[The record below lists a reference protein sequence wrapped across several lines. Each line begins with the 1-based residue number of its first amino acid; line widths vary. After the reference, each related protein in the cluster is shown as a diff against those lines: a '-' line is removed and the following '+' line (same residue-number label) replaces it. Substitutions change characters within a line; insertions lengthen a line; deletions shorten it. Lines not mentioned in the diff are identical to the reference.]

1 MADTLAPPNSL
12 EVSSVLHWAAAALA
26 GAVSPDWGEATTA
39 PPVSATAPTTPAATR
54 VRSLWVIVV
63 MVLLPPL
70 AATVRPVSENLE
82 PPDGARQWGAVPA
95 AYGSRVDH
103 VTDLDLPGGGHTSVV
118 GVDGGGAGDPVV
130 VLLPALGVA
139 AGYYGPF
146 AEALAAQGVATL
158 VADFPGQGVSRPL
171 ASRRNDF
178 GYAAVSDDVVAATV
192 AVAEE
197 RYGARPLVFLGHSFG
212 GQVALVHLATHDS
225 PVRALVLIG
234 SGSPYWRG
242 FPNRLKLLVQTQT
255 LGAVAAVRGHWP
267 GDRLGFGG
275 RQPRTLMREW
285 ARFARRGDLSLE
297 RRAGVRAVQPD
308 FSSVELPVLAVTLDN
323 DSLAPQGSVD
333 NLAGKLTGARVEH
346 RFVTRPAGED
356 GPAFDHFT
364 WVRHPGSFAGEVA
377 RWAREAVSPR

>member
-1 MADTLAPPNSL
+1 M
-12 EVSSVLHWAAAALA
+12 
-26 GAVSPDWGEATTA
+26 
-39 PPVSATAPTTPAATR
+39 
-54 VRSLWVIVV
+54 
-63 MVLLPPL
+63 
-70 AATVRPVSENLE
+70 
-82 PPDGARQWGAVPA
+82 
-95 AYGSRVDH
+95 
-103 VTDLDLPGGGHTSVV
+103 TDLDLPGGGHTSIV

-146 AEALAAQGVATL
+146 AKALAAQGIATL

-171 ASRRNDF
+171 ASRKNDF

-192 AVAEE
+192 AVAQK
-197 RYGARPLVFLGHSFG
+197 RYAARSLVFLGHSFG
-212 GQVALVHLATHDS
+212 GQVAMVHLATHDS

-275 RQPRTLMREW
+275 RQPRRLMREW
-285 ARFARRGDLSLE
+285 ARFARGGDLSLS
-297 RRAGVRAVQPD
+297 RGAGAGGGYEQPD
-308 FSSVELPVLAVTLDN
+308 FSTVDLPVLAVTLDN

-333 NLAGKLTGARVEH
+333 NLADKLTGAQVEH

-377 RWAREAVSPR
+377 DWVRRAIT